1 MDFFKNFFNDD
12 EQVVGLCPFKKQQE
26 NNFRIRFEFEPKFKP
41 AHFVY
46 DTNTAKNF
54 FLL

>member
-26 NNFRIRFEFEPKFKP
+26 SRLQFQFEFEPKFK
-41 AHFVY
+41 ATRFVY